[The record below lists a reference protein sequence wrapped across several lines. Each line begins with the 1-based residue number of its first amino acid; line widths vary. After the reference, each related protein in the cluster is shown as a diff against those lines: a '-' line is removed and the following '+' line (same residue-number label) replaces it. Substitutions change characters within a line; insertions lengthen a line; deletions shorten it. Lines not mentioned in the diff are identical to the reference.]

1 MSKYKY
7 TIEEKA
13 DSKALNIADV
23 ISRLAEKHEVK
34 IENIMIGFTHSDKK
48 ELYVWDWD
56 AGRSMSEQ
64 FKTLEII
71 HL

>member
-1 MSKYKY
+1 MSKYKH

-13 DSKALNIADV
+13 DSKSLNIADV

-34 IENIMIGFTHSDKK
+34 IENIMIGFIHSDKK

>member
-1 MSKYKY
+1 MSKFKH
-7 TIEEKA
+7 TIEEKG

-34 IENIMIGFTHSDKK
+34 VENIMIGFAHSDKK

-64 FKTLEII
+64 FKTLEIVY
-71 HL
+71 L

>member
-1 MSKYKY
+1 MSKFKH

-23 ISRLAEKHEVK
+23 ISRLAEKHEVNV
-34 IENIMIGFTHSDKK
+34 ENIMIGFTNSDKK

>member
-1 MSKYKY
+1 MSKFKH

-13 DSKALNIADV
+13 DIKALNTAELI
-23 ISRLAEKHEVK
+23 IRLAEKHEVNVS
-34 IENIMIGFTHSDKK
+34 NIMIGFTDEHKK

-56 AGRSMSEQ
+56 AGRAISLQ
-64 FKTLEII
+64 FKALEII

>member
-1 MSKYKY
+1 MSKFKH

-34 IENIMIGFTHSDKK
+34 AESIMIGFTHSDKK
-48 ELYVWDWD
+48 ELYVWNWD

>member
-1 MSKYKY
+1 MSKFKH
-7 TIEEKA
+7 TIEQKG
-13 DSKALNIADV
+13 DNNTSNLADV

-34 IENIMIGFTHSDKK
+34 VENIMIGFANSDKK